1 MICPYCREI
10 IDDDSKFCDHCG
22 RPLDKKKSEPEKKKK
37 KKWPIILVAV
47 LAFLV
52 IVAAVVL
59 LILKPWKADAFETYI
74 RQGDAGNA
82 VTYYEENIS
91 GKAEKEESAKKFLS
105 DYISDTL
112 KAYESGD
119 SSQKDWNSAYETV
132 KKADKSL
139 NLVSDELT
147 AAKDEALAVEASK
160 ENYQKGQESLKNKQ
174 YLDAGAALAQV
185 IEEDSENYSD
195 AQKDLEGMK
204 ENYMSELKKTAESY
218 VKDEKYD
225 DVAALLADAQAIY
238 GETDDLSDLKNS
250 TLAEQYEKKIDEAI
264 KQADFNTVVAS
275 YQEGHVTLGIVF
287 DDAFTGK
294 VEGWIRDNT
303 TTGARDAADKYNF
316 EAAFG
321 VVDEALAAMP
331 EDETLTALRAELVE
345 KQEKAPVWLVNCA
358 AVDPQNIRM
367 LTDGVTDI
375 RNNGYSNAICG
386 EADGAQVSYHLGGE
400 FQTLTGIVYPNTT
413 DPNFVRG
420 FHVYGDGNELYS
432 AIINGGDDPME
443 ISVNVSGVNDIT
455 IVIDGYM
462 EEPTYLA
469 NATLWKE

>member
-105 DYISDTL
+105 DYLSDTL

-119 SSQKDWNSAYETV
+119 SSQEDWDSAYETV

-160 ENYQKGQESLKNKQ
+160 ENYQKGQECLKNKQ

-185 IEEDSENYSD
+185 IKEDSENYSD

-204 ENYMSELKKTAESY
+204 ENYMSELKKAVESD

-225 DVAALLADAQAIY
+225 DAAVLIANAQKIY
-238 GETDDLSDLKNS
+238 GETDDFDDLKNN

-264 KQADFNTVVAS
+264 EQPDYNTVVAS

-287 DDAFTGK
+287 DDAFTSK
-294 VEGWIRDNT
+294 VEGWIRDNA
-303 TTGARDAADKYNF
+303 TTGARDAADNYNF

-345 KQEKAPVWLVNCA
+345 KQAKAPVWLVNCA

-375 RNNGYSNAICG
+375 RNNDYSNAVCG

>member
-37 KKWPIILVAV
+37 KKWPIVLAAV

-105 DYISDTL
+105 DYLSQTL

-119 SSQKDWNSAYETV
+119 SSQEDWNSAYETV

-160 ENYQKGQESLKNKQ
+160 ENYQKGQECLKNKQ

-204 ENYMSELKKTAESY
+204 KNYMSELKKAVESD

-225 DVAALLADAQAIY
+225 DAAALIANAQKIY
-238 GETDDLSDLKNS
+238 GETDDFDDLKNN

-294 VEGWIRDNT
+294 VEGWIRDNA

-345 KQEKAPVWLVNCA
+345 KQAKAPVWLVNCA

>member
-10 IDDDSKFCDHCG
+10 IDDDSNFCDHCG

-37 KKWPIILVAV
+37 KKWPIVLAAV

-105 DYISDTL
+105 DYLSDTL

-119 SSQKDWNSAYETV
+119 SSQENWNSAYETV

-160 ENYQKGQESLKNKQ
+160 ENYQKGQECLKNKQ

-204 ENYMSELKKTAESY
+204 ENYMSELKKAVESD

-294 VEGWIRDNT
+294 VEGWIRDNA

>member
-105 DYISDTL
+105 DYLSDTL

-119 SSQKDWNSAYETV
+119 SSQEDWNSAYETV

-160 ENYQKGQESLKNKQ
+160 ENYQKGQECLKNKQ

-204 ENYMSELKKTAESY
+204 ENYMSELKKAVESD

-225 DVAALLADAQAIY
+225 DAAALIANAQKIY
-238 GETDDLSDLKNS
+238 GETDDFDDLKNN

-294 VEGWIRDNT
+294 VEGWIRDKA

-345 KQEKAPVWLVNCA
+345 KQAKAPVWLVNCA

>member
-37 KKWPIILVAV
+37 KKWPIVLAAV
-47 LAFLV
+47 FAFLV

-105 DYISDTL
+105 DYLSQTL

-119 SSQKDWNSAYETV
+119 SSQEDWNSAYETV

-160 ENYQKGQESLKNKQ
+160 ENYQKGQECLKNKQ

-204 ENYMSELKKTAESY
+204 ENYMSELKKAVESD

-225 DVAALLADAQAIY
+225 DAAALIADAQKIY
-238 GETDDLSDLKNS
+238 GETDDFDDLKNN
-250 TLAEQYEKKIDEAI
+250 TLADQYEKKIDEAI
-264 KQADFNTVVAS
+264 EQGDFNTVTAA

-294 VEGWIRDNT
+294 VEGWIRDNASA
-303 TTGARDAADKYNF
+303 GARDAADNYNF

-345 KQEKAPVWLVNCA
+345 KQDKAPVWLVNCA

-367 LTDGVTDI
+367 VTDGVTDI

-420 FHVYGDGNELYS
+420 FHVYGDGNELYA

-443 ISVNVSGVNDIT
+443 ISVNVSGVDDIT
-455 IVIDGYM
+455 MVIDGYM

-469 NATLWKE
+469 NATLWK

>member
-105 DYISDTL
+105 DYLSDTL

-119 SSQKDWNSAYETV
+119 SSQEDWDSAYETV

-160 ENYQKGQESLKNKQ
+160 ENYQKGQECLKNKQ
-174 YLDAGAALAQV
+174 YLDAGAALTQV
-185 IEEDSENYSD
+185 IKEDSENYSD

-204 ENYMSELKKTAESY
+204 ENYMSELKKAVESD

-225 DVAALLADAQAIY
+225 DAAALIANAQKIY
-238 GETDDLSDLKNS
+238 GETDDFDDLKNN

-264 KQADFNTVVAS
+264 EQPDYNTVVAS

-294 VEGWIRDNT
+294 VEGWIRDNA
-303 TTGARDAADKYNF
+303 TTGARDAADNYNF

-345 KQEKAPVWLVNCA
+345 KQAKAPVWLVNCV
-358 AVDPQNIRM
+358 AVDPQNVRM

-375 RNNGYSNAICG
+375 RNNDYSNAVCG

>member
-37 KKWPIILVAV
+37 KKWPIVLAAV

-105 DYISDTL
+105 DYLSQTL

-119 SSQKDWNSAYETV
+119 SSQEDWNSAYETV

-160 ENYQKGQESLKNKQ
+160 ENYQKGQECLKNKQ

-185 IEEDSENYSD
+185 IKEDSENYSD

-204 ENYMSELKKTAESY
+204 ENYMSELKKAVESD

-225 DVAALLADAQAIY
+225 DAAALIADAQKIY
-238 GETDDLSDLKNS
+238 GETDDFDDLKNN
-250 TLAEQYEKKIDEAI
+250 TLADQYEKKIDEAI
-264 KQADFNTVVAS
+264 EQADYNTVVAA

-294 VEGWIRDNT
+294 VEGWIRDNASA
-303 TTGARDAADKYNF
+303 GARDFAEKYDF

-345 KQEKAPVWLVNCA
+345 KQDKAPVWLVNCA

-367 LTDGVTDI
+367 VTDGVTDI

-420 FHVYGDGNELYS
+420 FHVYGDGNELYA

-443 ISVNVSGVNDIT
+443 ISVNVSGVDDIT

-469 NATLWKE
+469 NATLWK

>member
-37 KKWPIILVAV
+37 KKWPIVLAAV

-59 LILKPWKADAFETYI
+59 LILKPWQADAFETYI

-105 DYISDTL
+105 DYLSDTL

-119 SSQKDWNSAYETV
+119 SSQENWNSAYETV

-160 ENYQKGQESLKNKQ
+160 ENYQKGQECLKNKQ

-204 ENYMSELKKTAESY
+204 ENYMSELKKAVESD

-225 DVAALLADAQAIY
+225 DAAALIANAQKIY
-238 GETDDLSDLKNS
+238 GETDDFDDLKNN

-294 VEGWIRDNT
+294 VEGWIRDNA

-345 KQEKAPVWLVNCA
+345 KQDKAPVWLVNCV

-367 LTDGVTDI
+367 VTDGVTDI

-420 FHVYGDGNELYS
+420 FHVYGDGNELYA

-443 ISVNVSGVNDIT
+443 ISVNVSGVDDIT

-469 NATLWKE
+469 NATLWK

>member
-105 DYISDTL
+105 DYLSDTL

-119 SSQKDWNSAYETV
+119 SSQEDWNSAYETV

-264 KQADFNTVVAS
+264 KQADYNTVVTS

-294 VEGWIRDNT
+294 VEGWIRDNA
-303 TTGARDAADKYNF
+303 TTGARDAADNYNF

>member
-10 IDDDSKFCDHCG
+10 IDDDSNFCDHCG

-37 KKWPIILVAV
+37 KKWPIVLAAV

-105 DYISDTL
+105 DYLSDTL

-119 SSQKDWNSAYETV
+119 SSQEDWNSAYETV

-160 ENYQKGQESLKNKQ
+160 ENYQKGQECLKNKQ

-250 TLAEQYEKKIDEAI
+250 TLAEQYEKIIDEAI
-264 KQADFNTVVAS
+264 ENADFGAVVAA

-294 VEGWIRDNT
+294 VEGWIRDNA

-345 KQEKAPVWLVNCA
+345 KQEKAPVWLVNCV
-358 AVDPQNIRM
+358 AVESQDIRM
-367 LTDGVTDI
+367 VTEPVKDVWENTYDNVI
-375 RNNGYSNAICG
+375 EG
-386 EADGAQVSYHLGGE
+386 EAFGAKVSYHLGGE
-400 FQTLTGIVYPNTT
+400 YKTLTGIIYPNTKDT
-413 DPNFVRG
+413 SSVFG
-420 FHVYGDGNELYS
+420 FIIYGDGNELLS
-432 AIINGGDDPME
+432 ATVNGGAAPEE
-443 ISVNVSGVNDIT
+443 ISVDISGVNDIA
-455 IVIDGYM
+455 IVING
-462 EEPTYLA
+462 EATAPPCLA
-469 NATLWKE
+469 NAMLWKE

>member
-37 KKWPIILVAV
+37 KKWPIVLAAV

-105 DYISDTL
+105 DYLSQTL

-119 SSQKDWNSAYETV
+119 SSQEDWNSAYETV

-160 ENYQKGQESLKNKQ
+160 ENYQKGQECLKNKQ

-185 IEEDSENYSD
+185 IKEDSENYSD

-204 ENYMSELKKTAESY
+204 ENYMSELKKAVESD

-225 DVAALLADAQAIY
+225 DAAALIADAQKIY
-238 GETDDLSDLKNS
+238 GETDDFDDLKNN

-294 VEGWIRDNT
+294 VEGWIRDNA

-345 KQEKAPVWLVNCA
+345 KQAKAPVWLVNCA

-420 FHVYGDGNELYS
+420 FHVYGDGNELYA

-469 NATLWKE
+469 NATLWK

>member
-10 IDDDSKFCDHCG
+10 IDDDSNFCDHCG
-22 RPLDKKKSEPEKKKK
+22 RPQDKKKSEPEKKKK
-37 KKWPIILVAV
+37 KKWPIVLAAV

-105 DYISDTL
+105 DYLSDTL

-119 SSQKDWNSAYETV
+119 SSQEEWNSAYETV

-160 ENYQKGQESLKNKQ
+160 ENYQKGQECLKNKQ

-204 ENYMSELKKTAESY
+204 ENYMSELKKTTESY

-250 TLAEQYEKKIDEAI
+250 TLAEQYEKIIDEAI
-264 KQADFNTVVAS
+264 ENADFGAVVAA

-294 VEGWIRDNT
+294 VEGWIRDNA

-345 KQEKAPVWLVNCA
+345 KQAKAPVWLVNCA